1 MVSYVFW
8 HKNGEFM
15 ESEHSSIFRVELVTK
30 KIVLGSS
37 GTHFMHM
44 HLILT
49 FNLKATKI
57 IVTPCITE
65 NFALSKFKFI
75 ILIYFFFLLR
85 YYCLT
90 QVCVGFLGIRFK
102 VRGKGGWNLP
112 LLTTLPRLKLIRVML
127 EA

>member
-8 HKNGEFM
+8 HKNGEFT

-30 KIVLGSS
+30 NIVLGSS

-57 IVTPCITE
+57 TVTPCITE

-85 YYCLT
+85 CYCLT

-102 VRGKGGWNLP
+102 VRGKEGVESP
-112 LLTTLPRLKLIRVML
+112 PPYPPPPSKTH
-127 EA
+127 